1 MKKNTLILLPIA
13 VLLIFKKIIIM
24 KIHIYTQEYF
34 KTVLC
39 YQYQVKIYIFRPY
52 CLCY

>member
-1 MKKNTLILLPIA
+1 MKKNTLILLTIA
-13 VLLIFKKIIIM
+13 VLKIIIM